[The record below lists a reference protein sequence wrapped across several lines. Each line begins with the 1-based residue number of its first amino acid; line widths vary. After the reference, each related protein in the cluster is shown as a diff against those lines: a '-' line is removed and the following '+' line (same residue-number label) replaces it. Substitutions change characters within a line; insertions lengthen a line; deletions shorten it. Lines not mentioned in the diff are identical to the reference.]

1 MVRIGIE
8 RAAWIVVAVAAGSV
22 GFLSGRSEQVKATIA
37 LLQGEA
43 AVNLTQRIEVLSLL
57 RMDDVPGALTRL
69 ESEAD
74 GLTTSIVAN
83 RGADQRALAYVKTYL
98 SVAPP
103 SASRAQALSAAL
115 EGVPTLN
122 PDKCE
127 TALRALL
134 LAEGNRR

>member
-1 MVRIGIE
+1 MARIAIE
-8 RAAWIVVAVAAGSV
+8 RAAWIVLAVAAGSV
-22 GFLSGRSEQVKATIA
+22 GFLSGRSEQIKATIA
-37 LLQGEA
+37 LLQVEA
-43 AVNLTQRIEVLSLL
+43 AANLTQRIEVLSLL
-57 RMDDVPGALTRL
+57 RMDDVPGAITRL

-74 GLTTSIVAN
+74 GLTTSIAAN

-103 SASRAQALSAAL
+103 SASRARALSAAL

-127 TALRALL
+127 TALKALL
-134 LAEGNRR
+134 LSP